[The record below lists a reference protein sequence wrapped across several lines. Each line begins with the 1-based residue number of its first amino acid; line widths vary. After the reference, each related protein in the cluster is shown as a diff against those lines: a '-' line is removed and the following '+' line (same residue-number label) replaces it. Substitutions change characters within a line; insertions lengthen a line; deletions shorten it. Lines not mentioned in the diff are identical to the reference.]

1 MKNCCLLFIFSSIV
15 LICACAP
22 GSTEQVVIYTSVD
35 QIFSEPVLDEFTR
48 QTGIQVLAVYD
59 VEATKTTGLVNRLIA
74 EIPNPQADLFWS
86 SEFAQMLLLKEKG
99 VLTTANP
106 AQVSAIPPAYR
117 DPQSQWFGFAGRARV
132 ILVNTQFVP
141 DDQYPKTYA
150 DLLDSRFPAEKIGI
164 ANPLFGT
171 TSNEA
176 AALYAW
182 LGSESASD
190 FYTHLR
196 SRGVQVLDG
205 NSVVRDQVAS
215 GQLWYGLTDTDD
227 ACGAVA
233 NGAPVRLIFPE
244 QGAAHPGTL
253 IIPNT
258 VGLIKGGPN
267 PEAAARLLDYLLS
280 PAVEQMLADADFTHV
295 PILSNTP
302 TTGCL
307 GQQEIRGMDFELG
320 EIYRWLEPAQTD
332 LRKIFLQ

>member
-1 MKNCCLLFIFSSIV
+1 MINYRSLLILSAIV
-15 LICACAP
+15 LLCACTPA
-22 GSTEQVVIYTSVD
+22 GTQQVVIYTSVD
-35 QIFSEPVLDEFTR
+35 QIFSEPVLEEFTR

-74 EIPNPQADLFWS
+74 EVSNPQADLFWS

-99 VLTTANP
+99 VLTPANP
-106 AQVSAIPPAYR
+106 AQASAIPPAYQ
-117 DPQSQWFGFAGRARV
+117 DPQNQWFGFAGRARV
-132 ILVNTQFVP
+132 ILVNTRFVS

-150 DLLDSRFPAEKIGI
+150 DLLDPRFPAEKIGI

-182 LGSESASD
+182 LGPVPARD
-190 FYTHLR
+190 FYTRLR

-215 GQLWYGLTDTDD
+215 GQIWYGLTDTDD

-244 QGAAHPGTL
+244 QGDSQPGTL

-258 VGLIKGGPN
+258 IGVIKGGPN
-267 PEAAARLLDYLLS
+267 PGAAARLLDFLLT
-280 PAVEQMLADADFTHV
+280 PAVEQMLADAGFTHI
-295 PILSNTP
+295 PILAKTP
-302 TTGCL
+302 TNDCL
-307 GQQEIRGMDFELG
+307 GQQEIRGMDNGLG
-320 EIYRWLEPAQTD
+320 EIYRWLEPAQSD
-332 LRKIFLQ
+332 LKEIFLQ